1 NKGYYGTYSHNSK
14 AVYQRYLG
22 WYDAVPAN
30 LHPHPPTERAKRF
43 VSDMGGAKKVMAAA
57 KRAMAAGDYRWSS
70 DLLNQ
75 LIFADPKHAEG
86 RALLADSYEQ
96 QGYQAESAI
105 WRNQFLSA
113 ARDLRQG
120 VQASATIQ
128 SPDMIAAIPTGLLM
142 ESIATRLNPATIGD
156 RKLAINFAISD
167 RKEMVK
173 VSVGNAVM
181 ISETGTLHDQPQAT
195 VTGPRQLFLAML
207 FLKMPIAQLEMAGLK
222 VEGDKAAVEA
232 LQASLDPIAGAF
244 NIVEP

>member
-1 NKGYYGTYSHNSK
+1 
-14 AVYQRYLG
+14 V
-22 WYDAVPAN
+22 
-30 LHPHPPTERAKRF
+30 
-43 VSDMGGAKKVMAAA
+43 AAA
-57 KRAMAAGDYRWSS
+57 KRAMASGDYRWSS

-75 LIFADPKHAEG
+75 LIFADPKHSEG

-173 VSVGNAVM
+173 
-181 ISETGTLHDQPQAT
+181 EQ
-195 VTGPRQLFLAML
+195 ML
-207 FLKMPIAQLEMAGLK
+207 
-222 VEGDKAAVEA
+222 
-232 LQASLDPIAGAF
+232 LQAGSIA
-244 NIVEP
+244 I